1 MSGGFAYILDEPGDF
16 AAKRC
21 NLSSVDLVPLGEDE
35 GLVHSL
41 IEKHVA
47 ATGSPRGHWVLENW
61 SQMLPKFLKVY
72 PRDLRAL
79 MAPPA
84 KEAVHA

>member
-1 MSGGFAYILDEPGDF
+1 MSGGFAYVLDDLGDF
-16 AAKRC
+16 ADKRC
-21 NLSSVDLVPLGEDE
+21 NLTSVDLVPVGEDE
-35 GLVHSL
+35 EMVRAL

-47 ATGSPRGHWVLENW
+47 TTASPRGQWVLENW
-61 SQMLPKFLKVY
+61 PQMLPKFLKVY

-79 MAPPA
+79 AVAAP

>member
-1 MSGGFAYILDEPGDF
+1 MQVDDLGDF
-16 AAKRC
+16 AEKRC
-21 NLSSVDLVPLGEDE
+21 NLNSVDLVQLGEDE
-35 GLVHSL
+35 EMVRAL

-47 ATGSPRGHWVLENW
+47 TTGSPRGQWVLENW
-61 SQMLPKFLKVY
+61 TQMSSKFLKVY

-79 MAPPA
+79 MVSAP